1 MLYEHIQSNLN
12 KLNIAKVF
20 EDGWNEKVEYDL
32 CTLWDMTAE
41 KDIVNFLVEND
52 FLKIA
57 EFALNSSEEPRFTVR
72 FISRLFYLLDL
83 YFIYSIKILENIS
96 RVP

>member
-1 MLYEHIQSNLN
+1 MYKRVQSNLN
-12 KLNIAKVF
+12 KLNIAKVL

-41 KDIVNFLVEND
+41 KDVVNFLVDND

-72 FISRLFYLLDL
+72 FVSTLFYLLDL
-83 YFIYSIKILENIS
+83 YFIYSIKTVENIS
-96 RVP
+96 RVS